1 MVIGHLRD
9 DPSSRKWI
17 YSFVKDQGKEK
28 KKHLEG
34 EVTKLLNYA
43 YVKQQDF

>member
-9 DPSSRKWI
+9 DPNSLKWI

-28 KKHLEG
+28 KKKPRRGGHQII
-34 EVTKLLNYA
+34 NYA